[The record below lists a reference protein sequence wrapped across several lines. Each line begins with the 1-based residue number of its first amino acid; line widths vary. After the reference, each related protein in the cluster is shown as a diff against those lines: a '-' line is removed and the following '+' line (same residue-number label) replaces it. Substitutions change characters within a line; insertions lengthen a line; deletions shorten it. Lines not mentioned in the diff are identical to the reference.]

1 MTNTIKS
8 TNDDALTLHRSAL
21 VLDGLTPLYVLDE
34 PYSESLAL
42 GGVSAGFLSVASPQS
57 WDEVLRRTDIALS
70 KIEKSS
76 RFTLATCAADI
87 RKAKSQ
93 GRIALVLI
101 TQAADMIE
109 KEPARVRTLYRLG
122 FRVLGVCYT
131 FANML
136 GCGCGEMRDGGL
148 TFLGKDFV
156 AAVNELPLMLDVSHA
171 GHQTSLDAVKL
182 ARAPVVTHGNAYA
195 ITSND
200 RNKKDDVL
208 EVVAKKGGVIG
219 LNALPCTVA
228 PKAPSLGHML
238 QHVDYI
244 TGKFGM
250 ESMGLGL
257 DYVEGFKREGK
268 VLPQSIRNRTLR
280 PDIFGSVD
288 DFLNQDYARDLEN
301 IEKLPNLTTG
311 LLQKGY
317 TEISVRGILGENWVR
332 AFERFVG

>member
-1 MTNTIKS
+1 MTLTNKNTEV
-8 TNDDALTLHRSAL
+8 DAVTFHRGAL
-21 VLDGLTPLYVLDE
+21 VLDGLTPLYVLDD
-34 PYSESLAL
+34 PYTEAL
-42 GGVSAGFLSVASPQS
+42 TVGGVSAGFLSIASPQS
-57 WDEVLRRTDIALS
+57 WDDVLRRTETALT

-76 RFTLATCAADI
+76 TLTLATCAADI
-87 RKAKSQ
+87 RQAKAQ
-93 GRIALVLI
+93 GKIALVLI

-109 KEPARVRTLYRLG
+109 KEPARVRTLYRMG

-131 FANML
+131 FANLL
-136 GCGCGEMRDGGL
+136 GCGCGERRDGGL

-171 GHQTSLDAVKL
+171 GHQTSLDVVEM

-195 ITSND
+195 ITPND

-208 EVVAKKGGVIG
+208 GIVAKKGGVIG

-228 PKAPSLGHML
+228 PTAPSLEHML

-250 ESMGLGL
+250 QSMGLGL

-268 VLPQSIRNRTLR
+268 VLPQSVRNRTLR
-280 PDIFGSVD
+280 PDIFGSVE

-301 IEKLPNLTTG
+301 IEKLPNLTRG

-317 TEISVRGILGENWVR
+317 AESDVRGILGENWVR
-332 AFERFVG
+332 AFECFVG